1 MKVSAKIF
9 LVFCLV
15 LAITGVCST
24 SNGQEWK
31 AFYENEKERYYFD
44 NTSLERLDNKS
55 FRIWQKVTEK
65 QTGTDEIDKFRSQI
79 EINCTQKIFK
89 TLSLIEY
96 DTISGK
102 ALPEQKYG
110 EDQPWVKFSLEAKYG
125 ALYDNFCP

>member
-1 MKVSAKIF
+1 MKMTVKIL
-9 LVFCLV
+9 LVFFLSLV
-15 LAITGVCST
+15 VAGAYSISY
-24 SNGQEWK
+24 GQEWK

-65 QTGTDEIDKFRSQI
+65 QTGTDEVDKVKSQI
-79 EINCTQKIFK
+79 EVNCSQKVYKI
-89 TLSLIEY
+89 LSLIEY

-102 ALPEQKYG
+102 ALPEQRYG
-110 EDQPWVKFSLEAKYG
+110 EDQPWVKFSLESKYG

>member
-1 MKVSAKIF
+1 MKVSLKIF

-15 LAITGVCST
+15 LAITGVFSI

-31 AFYENEKERYYFD
+31 TFYENEKERFYFD
-44 NTSLERLDNKS
+44 NTSLERLDKNS

-65 QTGTDEIDKFRSQI
+65 QTGTDEVDKFKSQI
-79 EINCTQKIFK
+79 EVDCSQKAFK
-89 TLSLIEY
+89 TLALIEY

-110 EDQPWVKFSLEAKYG
+110 DEQPWVKFSLESKYG